1 MRHARKFAAVA
12 LAALTVS
19 LAQERREFVEP
30 HMGTL
35 FRLVV
40 YSQAPADSAARAA
53 FDRIAELDRTFSDYN
68 EASELSRLCRQPAGT
83 PLPVSADL
91 FAILQISQD
100 LAAKTHGAF
109 DVTLGPLTRLWRESR
124 RARALPTADALA
136 SARRAAG
143 FAHLHLD
150 PARQTATL
158 LRPGMALDLGGIAK
172 GYAADA
178 ALNRLTQLGFPAA
191 MVSAS
196 GDLALGDPPPG
207 KRGWTIEL
215 APFGDATA
223 ARTTLVLVHAAVS
236 TSGDAEQFVEI
247 GGVRFSHIIDPIT
260 GLGLTQSVAVTV
272 VARRATVADALATA
286 CSVLDPVAAQRLT
299 DTSPE
304 PVRLIVHRRDP
315 VALLTSP

>member
-1 MRHARKFAAVA
+1 M
-12 LAALTVS
+12 
-19 LAQERREFVEP
+19 
-30 HMGTL
+30 
-35 FRLVV
+35 
-40 YSQAPADSAARAA
+40 
-53 FDRIAELDRTFSDYN
+53 
-68 EASELSRLCRQPAGT
+68 
-83 PLPVSADL
+83 
-91 FAILQISQD
+91 
-100 LAAKTHGAF
+100 
-109 DVTLGPLTRLWRESR
+109 TLGPLTRLWRESR
-124 RARALPTADALA
+124 RARALPSADALA

-178 ALNRLTQLGFPAA
+178 ALDLLTRLGFPAA

-207 KRGWTIEL
+207 KRGWSIEL

-223 ARTTLVLVHAAVS
+223 TRTTLVLAHAAVS

-247 GGVRFSHIIDPIT
+247 GGVRFSHIVDPAT
-260 GLGLTQSVAVTV
+260 GLGLTRSVAVTV

-299 DTSPE
+299 DASPE